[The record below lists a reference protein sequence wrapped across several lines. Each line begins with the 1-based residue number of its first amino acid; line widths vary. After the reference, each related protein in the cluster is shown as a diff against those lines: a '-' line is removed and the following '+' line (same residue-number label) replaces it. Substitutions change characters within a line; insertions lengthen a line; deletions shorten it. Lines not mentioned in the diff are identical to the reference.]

1 MFFPSSPHLPTT
13 GDRVVFRFEHQPYTV
28 AMVSP
33 DRQLVLLEGIA
44 DPVRI
49 ETLAWAPTVGDRVEV
64 LFQPYLAWVQS
75 AFDEYLRLSY
85 SDQSNRA
92 EHMAKVERI
101 KGRMKV
107 GINYRT
113 GTIAQMDGAMVRL
126 QFGASSEVMP
136 ITCIAVIERA
146 KNHGQVHVA
155 ASQAA

>member
-1 MFFPSSPHLPTT
+1 MFFPSTPHLPTT
-13 GDRVVFRFEHQPYTV
+13 GDRVVFRFEHTPYTV

-33 DRQLVLLEGIA
+33 DRQMVLLEGIA

-49 ETLAWAPTVGDRVEV
+49 ETLAWTPMVGDRVEV
-64 LFQPYLAWVQS
+64 LFAPYLRWLQQH
-75 AFDEYLRLSY
+75 FDKYLKLSFT
-85 SDQSNRA
+85 DRANRA
-92 EHMAKVERI
+92 DHMATVERI

-126 QFGASSEVMP
+126 EFGASSEVMP